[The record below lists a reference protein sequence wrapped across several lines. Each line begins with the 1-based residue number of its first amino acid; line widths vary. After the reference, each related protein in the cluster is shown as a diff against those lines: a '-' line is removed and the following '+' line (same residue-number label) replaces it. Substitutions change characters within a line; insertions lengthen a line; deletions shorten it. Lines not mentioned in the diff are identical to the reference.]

1 VIAPVRILS
10 SEQTV
15 GEALTACESCL
26 EDWRA
31 QRYFEG
37 PAIDAVRAAIAAYR
51 ENPAVAAVA
60 AIADCLWTEGMQ
72 PQLLRSYPGTWSH
85 IRRSAGPTWNAIA
98 TTTRSL
104 VMHGEL
110 RLSRDGDQ
118 RRVLAGQGSIG
129 VVGDM
134 LWIADHHVL
143 LAQTGL
149 EVTDLATWY
158 GMEHDP
164 DAADFAT
171 TPGTFVRWH
180 RRWLERV
187 GGGGEIT
194 AGWLSSPRWITAL
207 PAHAI
212 HRSRLTDPV
221 GMSLWNLGCRLTAE
235 GPIWVE
241 PAPRQWWQAADLL
254 PRPDELPDAIRRSGA
269 WGGTLNLETL
279 VRRSM
284 SDVSGIPLILAMADP
299 GEPDPVRCWWRLTTL
314 LLEDQIRN
322 WDGIVV
328 QENPLRRRYERAL
341 GRAPTADAGEGGA
354 GVRQQAQAQAL
365 CWNTESGLVFNGW
378 MLSLVW
384 SGFLPSIFDLGMNA
398 LVPPST
404 LLRAGWYEVLRQR
417 AQPCLYEQNSGHGS
431 TGDGNPSHQLCW
443 LMAPAATRLPQ
454 GFLPMSREHLEAWC
468 AQASPLEVGGTSAL

>member
-26 EDWRA
+26 EEWRA

-60 AIADCLWTEGMQ
+60 AIADRLWTEGMQ
-72 PQLLRSYPGTWSH
+72 SQLLRSYPGTWSH

-110 RLSRDGDQ
+110 RLTRDGDQ

-129 VVGDM
+129 VIGEM

-158 GMEHDP
+158 GMEQDP

-171 TPGTFVRWH
+171 TPGTFERWQ

-187 GGGGEIT
+187 GGGGELT
-194 AGWLSSPRWITAL
+194 AGWLSSPRWIAAL

-212 HRSRLTDPV
+212 HRSRLTDPI
-221 GMSLWNLGCRLTAE
+221 GMSLWNLGRRLSVE
-235 GPIWVE
+235 SPIWVE
-241 PAPRQWWQAADLL
+241 PTPRQWWQAPEVL
-254 PRPDELPDAIRRSGA
+254 PRPEELPDAIRRSGA
-269 WGGTLNLETL
+269 WSGTLNLETL
-279 VRRSM
+279 VRRSV
-284 SDVSGIPLILAMADP
+284 SDVSSIPMMLAMADP

-322 WDGIVV
+322 WDGIVI
-328 QENPLRRRYERAL
+328 QESALRRRYERAL
-341 GRAPTADAGEGGA
+341 GRAPTADAGGGGA
-354 GVRQQAQAQAL
+354 GQRPQDQAR

-384 SGFLPSIFDLGMNA
+384 SAFLPAIFDLGMNA
-398 LVPPST
+398 LVPPSL
-404 LLRAGWYEVLRQR
+404 LLRAGWFEVLRQG
-417 AQPCLYEQNSGHGS
+417 AQPCLLEQDSGHGAP
-431 TGDGNPSHQLCW
+431 GVGHPSHHLCW
-443 LMAPAATRLPQ
+443 FMAPAASRLPQ
-454 GFLPMSREHLEAWC
+454 GFLAVPCERLEAWC
-468 AQASPLEVGGTSAL
+468 ALESPLAAGGTSAT